1 MPYSHLLVPTDGS
14 ELSDK
19 AVQQAVALAHS
30 LGARITFF
38 HAQSNF
44 PISLVGV
51 GELRIAG
58 EMICDWL
65 SEGEVALPRPL
76 HAELLQVLAAV
87 GVEELDVRFVPEAAP

>member
-1 MPYSHLLVPTDGS
+1 MSASATYPFRAEAFGALLKGLQPYLAPHSW
-14 ELSDK
+14 ELAD
-19 AVQQAVALAHS
+19 
-30 LGARITFF
+30 T
-38 HAQSNF
+38 
-44 PISLVGV
+44 LVGV